1 MKGWGKAY
9 GYSRLGAKSLIA
21 GLLMLCIAGLP
32 AMAAP
37 KITLT
42 LSTWETEKSSGAP
55 SYRQMAKDLE
65 EGTSGAVAVK
75 MYYAEAL
82 GKAKEHYEIA
92 LKGLADITCINVGF
106 TPGRFPMTDMVSF
119 AQAPSGEAF
128 TKGLVEVMKKG
139 YLQKEYEKVKLLYVW
154 GGSPCNI
161 LWRKGVKPATT
172 VEELKGKKIRVPSVG
187 AANLMKSLG
196 AIPVAI
202 PMPEVYTA
210 MERGVVD
217 GAVSTVDVLEV
228 FSLHSVCNEVTRLGM
243 LTFGFCLIMNKDSWN
258 KLPEEAK
265 AILNKNIEKWAMVAG
280 RSFDKADQMA
290 LEKHKTKVYTMQPSD
305 IQKVKS
311 AMAEPVKQYI
321 EKYVAEGYPAKE
333 ATSAFNEALKKNYN
347 VEPFVLPK

>member
-1 MKGWGKAY
+1 MKGQGKAY
-9 GYSRLGAKSLIA
+9 DVLTLGAKVFVVLLLIL
-21 GLLMLCIAGLP
+21 GLSGLP

-37 KITLT
+37 KITLS

-65 EGTSGAVAVK
+65 EGTGGAVAVK

-82 GKAKEHYEIA
+82 GKAKEHYEVA
-92 LKGLADITCINVGF
+92 LKGLADIACLNVSF

-119 AQAPSGEAF
+119 AQGPSGEAF

-139 YLQKEYEKVKLLYVW
+139 YLQKEYQNVKLLYVW
-154 GGSPCNI
+154 SGSPCNI

-187 AANLMKSLG
+187 AANLMKGLG
-196 AIPVAI
+196 AVPVAI

-217 GAVSTVDVLEV
+217 GAVSTLDVLEV
-228 FSLHSVCNEVTRLGM
+228 FALHSVCNEVTKIDV

-258 KLPEEAK
+258 KLPADVK
-265 AILNKNIEKWAMVAG
+265 AIFDKNAEKWAMIAG
-280 RSFDKADQMA
+280 RSFDQADKRA
-290 LEKHKTKVYTMQPSD
+290 VEKHKTKIYNMKPAD
-305 IQKVKS
+305 LQKIKNV
-311 AMAEPVKQYI
+311 MAGPVKEYI
-321 EKYVAEGYPAKE
+321 DKYEAQGYPAKE
-333 ATSAFNEALKKNYN
+333 ATKAYNEALKKYYN
-347 VEPFVLPK
+347 TEPFALSK